1 MRKNVFDEGFSDSF
15 IQYIIELQALDTRST
30 KQPLYREKLD
40 FVFGV
45 MSDRF
50 LSRLRENVGELD
62 TSALTLDR
70 ALSYY
75 VQGGEGDELLD
86 YIASR
91 IHAMCELMH
100 ISPEAYGTSIYC
112 TAVLIARGLRA
123 EAYAMFNVAMRPLV
137 AAYRRREAAGKKSGR
152 PAHRHKNEAID
163 IAAEFRQEV
172 PEASLYRVVQVVA
185 GELARQY
192 TDPPSARSI
201 ETWLKQRGYKTNR
214 RNSPSTQKFSSKK

>member
-1 MRKNVFDEGFSDSF
+1 MRNLWNGAQGFLQPKERCIMRKNVFDEGFSDSF

-152 PAHRHKNEAID
+152 PAHRQQK
-163 IAAEFRQEV
+163 
-172 PEASLYRVVQVVA
+172 
-185 GELARQY
+185 
-192 TDPPSARSI
+192 
-201 ETWLKQRGYKTNR
+201 RGD
-214 RNSPSTQKFSSKK
+214 

>member
-1 MRKNVFDEGFSDSF
+1 MRKNVFDEGLSDSF

-30 KQPLYREKLD
+30 KQPVYREKLD

-75 VQGGEGDELLD
+75 VQ
-86 YIASR
+86 
-91 IHAMCELMH
+91 
-100 ISPEAYGTSIYC
+100 
-112 TAVLIARGLRA
+112 
-123 EAYAMFNVAMRPLV
+123 
-137 AAYRRREAAGKKSGR
+137 
-152 PAHRHKNEAID
+152 
-163 IAAEFRQEV
+163 
-172 PEASLYRVVQVVA
+172 VVA

-192 TDPPSARSI
+192 TEPPSSRSI
-201 ETWLKQRGYKTNR
+201 ETWLKQRGYKTNQ

>member
-1 MRKNVFDEGFSDSF
+1 
-15 IQYIIELQALDTRST
+15 
-30 KQPLYREKLD
+30 
-40 FVFGV
+40 

-50 LSRLRENVGELD
+50 LSRLRENVGEPD
-62 TSALTLDR
+62 TSALTLDW

-75 VQGGEGDELLD
+75 VQGRTGDELLD
-86 YIASR
+86 SIASR
-91 IHAMCELMH
+91 IYPLCELMH

-112 TAVLIARGLRA
+112 TAVLMAAMGLRA
-123 EAYAMFNVAMRPLV
+123 EAYAMFAVAMRPLV
-137 AAYRRREAAGKKSGR
+137 AAYRRREAAGKKPGR

-172 PEASLYRVVQVVA
+172 PKASLYRVVQVVA

-201 ETWLKQRGYKTNR
+201 KTWLKQRGYKTNR